1 MFHFQVR
8 LYMAALRRQT
18 AKAYGSE
25 RLTDCPRGW
34 CRSGKEKRLRGWLG
48 ERSPGGGL
56 LCRDPEYVQLDGRHR
71 RRRASAAVRYAG
83 AVSVRIRRTVVALH
97 LA

>member
-18 AKAYGSE
+18 ANAYGSE

-34 CRSGKEKRLRGWLG
+34 YRSGKEKRLRGWSG
-48 ERSPGGGL
+48 ERSRGGGL
-56 LCRDPEYVQLDGRHR
+56 LCRDHEYVRSDGR
-71 RRRASAAVRYAG
+71 RRRHKASAAVRYAS
-83 AVSVRIRRTVVALH
+83 AVSVRIRRTAAPLH
-97 LA
+97 WV